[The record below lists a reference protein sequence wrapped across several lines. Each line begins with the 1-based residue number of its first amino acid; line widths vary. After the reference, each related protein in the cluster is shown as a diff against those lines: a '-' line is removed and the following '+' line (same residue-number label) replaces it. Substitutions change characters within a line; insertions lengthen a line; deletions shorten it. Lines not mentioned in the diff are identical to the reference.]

1 MEFGAGVIIGICLGY
16 LIRSIML
23 LYELDRVMLES
34 EEENKKP

>member
-16 LIRSIML
+16 LVRSFMM